1 MWPQQLHG
9 SDAHTSTE
17 SCIKTLFDEAVDKR
31 HDTRNE
37 LKMPEGGST
46 SLVVLLPVKSQG
58 ITVLHLLQAS
68 VSLPSKFHRFA
79 RVFIPKYLCEP

>member
-1 MWPQQLHG
+1 MRPQQLHG

-17 SCIKTLFDEAVDKR
+17 ALFDQAVDKR
-31 HDTRNE
+31 HNTRNE

-58 ITVLHLLQAS
+58 ITV
-68 VSLPSKFHRFA
+68 
-79 RVFIPKYLCEP
+79 